1 MEPDVAERKTVQME
15 TPEYSAGP
23 LYNKHMG
30 KCLQVVF
37 TVDEEAVA
45 ENALT
50 HCDVLI
56 LVKTLF
62 DPIEDPSE
70 NGTLFDQK
78 HFSFRDDV
86 PLRISS
92 ACLHGSLGDTD
103 CLCHQET
110 IAYMEQIREHGYG
123 VFVYMPQDSQGRGLR
138 EKVRDHRLIHGINE
152 QGQKITPV
160 SAEESFR
167 ILHPEGYDIRKY
179 GILREIFSKLGLSDV
194 RFRYLGEGEGK
205 RKQIVEEAR
214 LLIGSVLKK
223 L

>member
-1 MEPDVAERKTVQME
+1 MKPDIIERKSVKLE

-23 LYNKHMG
+23 LYNRYMG

-37 TVDEEAVA
+37 TVDERAVA

-50 HCDVLI
+50 HRDVLI
-56 LVKTLF
+56 LVKTAV
-62 DPIEDPSE
+62 DPIESPSD
-70 NGTLFDQK
+70 NGVLFEEK
-78 HFSFRDDV
+78 HFNFRDDV

-138 EKVRDHRLIHGINE
+138 DKVRDHRLIHGVDE
-152 QGQKITPV
+152 QGHKIEPV
-160 SAEESFR
+160 SAEESLR
-167 ILHPEGYDIRKY
+167 ILYPEGYDIRRY
-179 GILREIFSKLGLSDV
+179 EVLREIFSKLGLADI
-194 RFRYLGEGEGK
+194 RFRYLGEGEEK
-205 RKQIVEEAR
+205 RRQVVEETR
-214 LLIGSVLKK
+214 LLIGSALKE